1 MGIMYFNSNNN
12 GLNNILLLNELYKL
26 KEAIELQKKLD
37 EINFEIEKEIVEI
50 AISFS
55 KGEYKKWNYISPF
68 EAYLLSVNYV
78 NEINTT
84 LEELEINIK
93 KEINKIVKYKVYDI
107 EILDGFIGKFIEY
120 LINDK
125 EIFKGI
131 EFYGKI

>member
-1 MGIMYFNSNNN
+1 MYFNSNNN

-131 EFYGKI
+131 GFYGKI

>member
-1 MGIMYFNSNNN
+1 MYFNSNNN